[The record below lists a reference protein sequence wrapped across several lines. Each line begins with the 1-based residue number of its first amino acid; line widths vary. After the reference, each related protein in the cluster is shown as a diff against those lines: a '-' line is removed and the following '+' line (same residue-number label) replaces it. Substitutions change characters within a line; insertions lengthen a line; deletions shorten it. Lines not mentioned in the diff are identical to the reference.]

1 MTIDQIRA
9 VLESRIDHYASKP
22 FHGEGT
28 QAYRDGKVMAYGEA
42 LCLLELIDGHRGS
55 CPVCGS
61 SMGSR
66 LPDGRWRCAGLS
78 SYAVLPSESCG
89 HVYDTNHGEQP

>member
-1 MTIDQIRA
+1 MTIDQVRA
-9 VLESRIDHYASKP
+9 VLEQRVAFYGIADDYRAGKSK
-22 FHGEGT
+22 
-28 QAYRDGKVMAYGEA
+28 AYREA
-42 LCLLELIDGHRGS
+42 LSLLELIDGHRGS
-55 CPVCGS
+55 YPKCGS

-89 HVYDTNHGEQP
+89 HVYETNHGEQP